1 MCIFTRGM
9 RKRASQKKRVQSCV
23 GRPHRDTWQNG
34 GDNIGFHKRTKG
46 VKRKK
51 NLLNTNGRIHPEPQK
66 SDDK

>member
-1 MCIFTRGM
+1 MCIFTRRM
-9 RKRASQKKRVQSCV
+9 RKRARQNRKTQGCC

-34 GDNIGFHKRTKG
+34 GDNIGFHKRSKG

-66 SDDK
+66 SDN